1 MRFLTKRSAN
11 HIVYNDR
18 KECFPARNKKRA
30 RLRSACSGS
39 MTLEAACALPLFL
52 FAMLAILQFA
62 KISIVS
68 TALLASM
75 EDTVKDMAEYAY
87 IQELGVSAG
96 DGVAAELLTG
106 GISAI
111 YAKGSVE
118 NKANL
123 KESDGTISL
132 WKSSFFRN
140 DILDLAITYKAKKM
154 YVLLPTPTIK
164 AALRTRVRAWT
175 GRDGNGSS
183 EDGEEEDDSDGE
195 TVFVTETGTV
205 YHTDENCTHIH
216 LSLQMVSRSIVG
228 ELRNESG
235 GKYHACEK
243 CYGGTGED
251 VYITDYGDRYHS
263 SVGCSGI
270 TRNVREVS
278 LSELKGWRACS
289 KCGK

>member
-1 MRFLTKRSAN
+1 MRFLQKISGGR
-11 HIVYNDR
+11 IVNKYR
-18 KECFPARNKKRA
+18 KDGFPARNKEKPRA
-30 RLRSACSGS
+30 GSACTGS

-68 TALLASM
+68 TTLLASM
-75 EDTVKDMAEYAY
+75 EDTVKDMAVYAY
-87 IQELGVSAG
+87 IQQLGVSAG
-96 DGVAAELLTG
+96 DGLAAELITG
-106 GISAI
+106 GISAV

-118 NKANL
+118 KKANL

-132 WKSSFFRN
+132 WKSSFFKN

-154 YVLLPTPTIK
+154 YVLLPVPTTK
-164 AALRTRVRAWT
+164 AALRARVRAWT

-183 EDGEEEDDSDGE
+183 GEDEEDGDSDGE

-216 LSLQMVSRSIVG
+216 LSLHTVSRSIVG

-243 CYGGTGED
+243 CYGGTGD
-251 VYITDYGDRYHS
+251 SVYITDYGDRYHS

-270 TRNVREVS
+270 TRNVREVQ
-278 LSELKGWRACS
+278 LSELEGWRVCS